1 MWRDCIHARK
11 SACKMRL
18 SYVCM
23 SCNLNK
29 LVLLLGGAGACNASV
44 RVSKGYEAINIHR
57 RVYEAMAI
65 TFRRKH
71 EAMTIA

>member
-1 MWRDCIHARK
+1 MQGEAIEIGEDMWRIHARK

-44 RVSKGYEAINIHR
+44 RVSKGYEAI
-57 RVYEAMAI
+57 
-65 TFRRKH
+65 
-71 EAMTIA
+71 TIA

>member
-1 MWRDCIHARK
+1 MQGEAIEIGEHMWRDCIHARKSRKSRK

-44 RVSKGYEAINIHR
+44 RVSKGYEAI
-57 RVYEAMAI
+57 
-65 TFRRKH
+65 
-71 EAMTIA
+71 TIA

>member
-44 RVSKGYEAINIHR
+44 RVSKGYEAI
-57 RVYEAMAI
+57 
-65 TFRRKH
+65 
-71 EAMTIA
+71 TIA